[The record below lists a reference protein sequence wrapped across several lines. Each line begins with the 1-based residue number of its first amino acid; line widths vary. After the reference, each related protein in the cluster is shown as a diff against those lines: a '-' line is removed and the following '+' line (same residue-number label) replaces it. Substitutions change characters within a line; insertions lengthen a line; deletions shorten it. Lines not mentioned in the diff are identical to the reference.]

1 MTGYYSRF
9 FQFFAII
16 CGFELFE
23 VVKGSEFEA
32 DLPSSAPV
40 NVSVLVGWAEFV

>member
-9 FQFFAII
+9 FSFSII

-40 NVSVLVGWAEFV
+40 DVSVLVGWAEFV

>member
-9 FQFFAII
+9 SVFAII
-16 CGFELFE
+16 RGFELFE

-32 DLPSSAPV
+32 ELPSSDPV
-40 NVSVLVGWAEFV
+40 DVSVLVG